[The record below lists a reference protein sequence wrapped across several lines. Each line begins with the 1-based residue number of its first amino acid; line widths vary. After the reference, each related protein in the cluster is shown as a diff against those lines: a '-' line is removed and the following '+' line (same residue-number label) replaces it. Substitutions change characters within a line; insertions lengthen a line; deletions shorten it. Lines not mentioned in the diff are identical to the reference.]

1 MNEAVTLN
9 ELIRMAAI
17 IVGLWGFAKV
27 IMEFVKAVTARHDRE
42 QRWDDMADKINSSR
56 ENIIMKYDAK
66 LAEMEKT
73 INDNHSDTESK
84 LQQIRAEQ
92 CELTGAM
99 LAVLEGLMQLNCNGP
114 VTEAHTKLTKYL
126 NDQAHAKR

>member
-17 IVGLWGFAKV
+17 IVGLWGVVKV
-27 IMEFVKAVTARHDRE
+27 IMEIVKAITARHDRE
-42 QRWDDMADKINSSR
+42 QKWDDMADKIASSR
-56 ENIIMKYDAK
+56 ESIIMKYDSK

-73 INDNHSDTESK
+73 INDNHSDTEAK

-92 CELTGAM
+92 CIITSCTYAILDGLEQLGANHRVSEQKALLQEYM
-99 LAVLEGLMQLNCNGP
+99 
-114 VTEAHTKLTKYL
+114 